1 MSIFDFF
8 VKFSSIAG
16 KIFNEKKFYL
26 LFKESNICWT
36 YKQYILLKS
45 RKFRP
50 NCQWPIL
57 NENISG
63 SSKGNVWEHKSLW
76 EILLQNLS
84 WRRRHEIK
92 MKNFGPLNGNNDL
105 KCALDVST
113 IFHYYV
119 LGGWYR
125 WHNIFHGNKVATH
138 ECTLLVL
145 SKKQTTIF
153 PLEISCSKTANLCT
167 HGVTFFSGRMHSRV
181 RGAYFDE
188 RIQMKLLFA
197 VFDWSVGMWTNT
209 WHVANNAWH
218 APRDFSWIKWKIK
231 FSFKKTFFSK
241 NKKSKKKSNYKLLS
255 RKKNPTSTCLYIL

>member
-1 MSIFDFF
+1 MS
-8 VKFSSIAG
+8 
-16 KIFNEKKFYL
+16 
-26 LFKESNICWT
+26 KESNVCWT

-76 EILLQNLS
+76 ETLLQNLC
-84 WRRRHEIK
+84 WRRRDEIK
-92 MKNFGPLNGNNDL
+92 MKIFGPLNGNNDL

-113 IFHYYV
+113 TFYYYV
-119 LGGWYR
+119 LGCWYHC
-125 WHNIFHGNKVATH
+125 HNNADGNKVATH

-153 PLEISCSKTANLCT
+153 PLEISHLKTANLCT
-167 HGVTFFSGRMHSRV
+167 HSVTFFSGRMHSRV

-197 VFDWSVGMWTNT
+197 VWDWSVGMWTNT

-218 APRDFSWIKWKIK
+218 APRDFSWIKLIIMKIFMNMFWNKIK
-231 FSFKKTFFSK
+231 SGQKWDF
-241 NKKSKKKSNYKLLS
+241 LLF
-255 RKKNPTSTCLYIL
+255 